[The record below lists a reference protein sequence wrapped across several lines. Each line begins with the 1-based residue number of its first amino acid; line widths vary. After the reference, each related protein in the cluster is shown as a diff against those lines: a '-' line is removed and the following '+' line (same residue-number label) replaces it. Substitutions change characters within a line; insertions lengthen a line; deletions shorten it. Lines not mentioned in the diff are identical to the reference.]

1 MKKIYLAITMVLV
14 SVYTYAQVPNF
25 ATTVGD
31 NKIYGYSA
39 VKFQP
44 GVNNTCTYSTLQYGV
59 GKDFAFG
66 ADFAT
71 NTSDYLGFVARFGH
85 TFSPWFKTGIHVM
98 PSFDLRDD
106 FEYSYFTGAVY
117 FQGQLTQDG
126 KLFWL
131 SNTWFTHQDKKLYVD
146 EWFYLGYHFSLE
158 NGHGITPMIG
168 ALFPWTFDD
177 DLNVA
182 AGFYYSFPKLNVY
195 VWADKFTVKSVNDKV
210 NPRVN
215 LGVEF
220 AF

>member
-1 MKKIYLAITMVLV
+1 MKKIYIILLLTLV
-14 SVYTYAQVPNF
+14 SVCSSAQVPNF

-59 GKDFAFG
+59 GEDFAFG

-98 PSFDLRDD
+98 PSFDLKDN
-106 FEYSYFTGAVY
+106 FKYSYFTGALY
-117 FQGQLTQDG
+117 FQGQLTKDG

-131 SNTWFTHQDKKLYVD
+131 SNTWFTHQDSKLYVD
-146 EWFYLGYHFSLE
+146 EWFYLGYHFSFD
-158 NGHGITPMIG
+158 NGHGITPMVG
-168 ALFPWTFDD
+168 ALFPCTFDS

-182 AGFYYSFPKLNVY
+182 AGFYYSFPKFNLY
-195 VWADKFTVKSVNDKV
+195 LWSDKFTTKSVNGKV
-210 NPRVN
+210 NSRFNV
-215 LGVEF
+215 GVEF

>member
-1 MKKIYLAITMVLV
+1 MKKIILAITLAFVGV
-14 SVYTYAQVPNF
+14 ASFAQVPNF

-31 NKIYGYSA
+31 GNIYGYSA

-44 GVNNTCTYSTLQYGV
+44 GINNMGTYSTLQYGV
-59 GKDFAFG
+59 GSDFAFG

-98 PSFDLRDD
+98 PSFDLKNN
-106 FEYSYFTGAVY
+106 FKYSYFTGAVY
-117 FQGQLTQDG
+117 FQGQLTKDG

-146 EWFYLGYHFSLE
+146 EWFYLGYHFSFA
-158 NGHGITPMIG
+158 NGHGITPMVG
-168 ALFPWTFDD
+168 ALFPWTFDS
-177 DLNVA
+177 DLNMA
-182 AGFYYSFPKLNVY
+182 AGFYYSLPKFNLY
-195 VWADKFTVKSVNDKV
+195 LWADKFTTKIADGSVK
-210 NPRVN
+210 PRFN
-215 LGVEF
+215 LAIEF